1 MGHAYHM
8 MVLFKLFRIVTIP
21 EEDLPATL
29 AKFQHGKNSTVYS
42 QRKSLLIVGSLFVFL
57 NKVRP
62 LISNRTFLFNILKTV
77 LVEDLNCRLCKRN
90 FLMSN

>member
-1 MGHAYHM
+1 

-29 AKFQHGKNSTVYS
+29 AKIQLGKNSTVYS
-42 QRKSLLIVGSLFVFL
+42 QRKSLLVVGSLFVFL

-90 FLMSN
+90 FLISNQI